1 MIEDVV
7 VVDATVHALNMDPNQ
22 TSEAFKNL
30 RPENFESG
38 IALSPFASDHGWED
52 IHLTHSPKLGKYGGK
67 YDKYVLPRELWERR
81 WLAEEVV
88 AALFE
93 ESRTDIGVY
102 HSNQGSALS
111 EGVRMAEQAPGQM
124 LIYGCVT
131 DPFDTPRALA
141 EIDEQ
146 VDKHHIVGLKFY
158 PFHINIREG
167 RSMEF
172 PLDDQKLAYPIIEQC
187 MKRGLKS
194 IAVHKAMG
202 WILKP
207 FGVSDLVESA
217 KDFPAMNFEIVHA
230 GFAFLEDMAVL
241 AGRSNIWLNLE
252 STNGY
257 LSHQPRRF
265 AQVLGRFMTTGIG
278 EPNAEDRIIWST
290 GCMAGHAE
298 PMLELFWE
306 LEMPEDLVEGFGY
319 RPLTREVK
327 RKILGENF
335 ARLHGIDLK
344 AMNAAIPNTPRRR
357 KQLAGDLEKPWSKVP
372 VPA

>member
-7 VVDATVHALNMDPNQ
+7 VVDATVHALNMD
-22 TSEAFKNL
+22 TSQMSESLRNL
-30 RPENFESG
+30 RPEALETG
-38 IALSPFASDHGWED
+38 IAMSPFSSHHGWED
-52 IHLTHSPKLGKYGGK
+52 IHLTHSAKLGKYGGK
-67 YDKYVLPRELWERR
+67 YDKYIATQQQWERR
-81 WLAEEVV
+81 WTAEEVCS
-88 AALFE
+88 ALFA
-93 ESRTDIGVY
+93 ESWTDIGVY

-111 EGVRMAEQAPGQM
+111 EGVRMAEQSPGQV

-146 VDKHHIVGLKFY
+146 VDKYKIIGLKFY
-158 PFHINIREG
+158 PFHINVREG
-167 RSMEF
+167 RAMEF
-172 PLDDQKLAYPIIEQC
+172 PLDDQKLAYPIIEHC
-187 MKRGLKS
+187 IKRGVKS

-202 WILKP
+202 WILRA
-207 FGVSDLVESA
+207 FGVSDMVETA
-217 KDFPAMNFEIVHA
+217 KDFPKMDFEIVHA

-257 LSHQPRRF
+257 LSHSPRRF

-290 GCMAGHAE
+290 GCMAGHAQ
-298 PMLELFWE
+298 PMLELFWDF
-306 LEMPEDLVEGFGY
+306 EMPEDMVEGFGY
-319 RPLTREVK
+319 KPLTKDVK

-335 ARLHGIDLK
+335 ARLHGIDLA
-344 AMNAAIPNTPRRR
+344 AMNAAIPNTARR
-357 KQLAGDLEKPWSKVP
+357 KAQLAGQLAEPWSKVP
-372 VPA
+372 VLA